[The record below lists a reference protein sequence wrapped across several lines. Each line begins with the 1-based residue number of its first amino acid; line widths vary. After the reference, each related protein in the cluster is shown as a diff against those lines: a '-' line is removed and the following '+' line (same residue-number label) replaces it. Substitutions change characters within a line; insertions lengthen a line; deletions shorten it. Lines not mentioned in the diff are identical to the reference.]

1 MSSRGVYHG
10 ARIVSIQTGPNPE
23 RVPSAHCPYGA
34 NEWFAGRRVLVIG
47 LGRFGGG
54 VGVTRWLAEQ
64 GAYVTVTDRAD
75 AASLSESLQ
84 AIAGLSV
91 SLQIGSHD
99 GCDLGAADLVV
110 VNPAVHKYT
119 SGLFAEILHRK
130 IRWTTEMNLFCER
143 CPAPV
148 VGVTGSY
155 GKSTTCAILA
165 EVLKSNRQG
174 GSASYTGVHFGGNI
188 GRSLLNDLPT
198 IRPTDIVVL
207 EMSNAQLEDLPRI
220 SWAPAIA
227 VITNLQPQHLDR
239 HGSFEAYVS
248 AKLNLVRSGGP
259 ADPVIVGD
267 LHPDADRLLAA
278 ILADSPRRLVRVE
291 SPTPPIELTLPGR
304 HNQANAACV
313 WTVCRAMGIG
323 DAAIRAA
330 LREFRGLPHR
340 LEYVRTV
347 DGVRYINDSKSTAPA
362 ATMIAIEAITYPDP
376 RVSACAEPTPLP
388 RGDGGGA
395 SAEARVSTLTIPSF
409 DGIASKSLILI
420 VGGQRK
426 DVPLT
431 ECAMLMTRTCRV
443 VICYGQAGPT
453 FASAVRRTAGTSPDS
468 ATIVHEVDGVP
479 AAVHRARLEARSGDA
494 VLFSPGAPSFDQY
507 VNFTERGRHFVEL
520 VNAM

>member
-1 MSSRGVYHG
+1 MPPKYRPIFDHPLVRY
-10 ARIVSIQTGPNPE
+10 RIQRSPYRSLLTTNHRSIP
-23 RVPSAHCPYGA
+23 A
-34 NEWFAGRRVLVIG
+34 NSVRPVAGLRVLVVG

-64 GAYVTVTDRAD
+64 GAHVTVTDQAD
-75 AASLSESLQ
+75 AASLAESLE
-84 AIAGLSV
+84 AIAGLPV
-91 SLQIGSHD
+91 SLQIGGHD
-99 GCDLGAADLVV
+99 GCDLSTTDLTVI
-110 VNPAVHKYT
+110 NPAVHKST

-130 IRWTTEMNLFCER
+130 IPWTTEMNLFCDR

-155 GKSTTCAILA
+155 GKSTTCAMLA
-165 EVLKSNRQG
+165 EVLESNRQS
-174 GSASYTGVHFGGNI
+174 GSASYTGVHLGGNI
-188 GRSLLNDLPT
+188 GRSLLNDLPI
-198 IRPTDIVVL
+198 IRSTDIVVL

-239 HGSFEAYVS
+239 HGSFEAYIS
-248 AKLNLVRSGGP
+248 AKLNLVRPGGP

-267 LHPDADRLLAA
+267 LHPGADRMLAA

-313 WTVCRAMGIG
+313 WTVCRAMGID

-340 LEYVRTV
+340 LEYVQTV

-362 ATMIAIEAITYPDP
+362 ATMIAIEALADPEPRASARAESPPPDP
-376 RVSACAEPTPLP
+376 RVSVRAT
-388 RGDGGGA
+388 
-395 SAEARVSTLTIPSF
+395 PSF

-431 ECAMLMTRTCRV
+431 ECARLMTRTCRV

-453 FASAVRRTAGTSPDS
+453 FASAVRQTAGASPDS